1 MIEILS
7 KLKDKL
13 DSVAERSV
21 RRQATNSGRRSFLAK
36 AGQAMVGMT
45 VVPMLP
51 YDRFGEAAA
60 AEFEQKGDSAFSADD
75 QQCDYWRYCALSGT
89 LCTCCGGSVTDCP
102 PGSDISKVSWIGTCE
117 NPDDEK
123 SYLISYNDCCGKMS
137 CNGCRCSN
145 HERERPGYRLG
156 LHNGINWCMANNK
169 NAYHCTVAAIVG
181 TA

>member
-36 AGQAMVGMT
+36 AGQAMVGMA

-89 LCTCCGGSVTDCP
+89 LCTCCGGSVTDC
-102 PGSDISKVSWIGTCE
+102 WQRHL
-117 NPDDEK
+117 K
-123 SYLISYNDCCGKMS
+123 SVVDWYL
-137 CNGCRCSN
+137 
-145 HERERPGYRLG
+145 
-156 LHNGINWCMANNK
+156 
-169 NAYHCTVAAIVG
+169 
-181 TA
+181 